1 MTPRQCERTAWSLGV
16 LGLAASGVGFF
27 LEPSLLPYAWLAATS
42 CWIGWPLGCMGL
54 LLIHA
59 LTGGNW
65 GYVIRREL
73 AAGASTLA
81 LAPLVAIPL
90 AATAPSLYPWLRA
103 GVSEHL
109 TNGFY
114 LNLPWFLTR
123 CAIYFCVWL
132 ALAWLILQAL
142 RGADTDPALTRL
154 APPGLILLTLTV
166 TFASIDMIEALDPK
180 FASSV
185 FGLMT
190 IAEMGLF
197 ALSVCVLARGLAQT
211 SDAEITSSL
220 GRLMLALAILWA
232 YLDFMQLLIVW
243 QSNLPREASW
253 YGVRWN
259 GLWGVVTGLVTLL
272 HFVLPFALLLSP
284 RLKRSRSGMAFVAAL
299 LIAGGVLRD
308 WWLVLPASNAGWGF
322 VPVAAMLGVWGV
334 TVGFALRTPFGSF
347 PAKGASRNA

>member
-1 MTPRQCERTAWSLGV
+1 MTPRQYELAAWSLGV
-16 LGLAASGVGFF
+16 IGLVISGAGFF
-27 LEPSLLPYAWLAATS
+27 LEPALFPYAWLAATI

-73 AAGASTLA
+73 AAGLSTIP
-81 LAPLVAIPL
+81 LAPLLAIPL
-90 AATAPSLYPWLRA
+90 AITAQSLYPWLQA
-103 GVSEHL
+103 GVSGRL
-109 TNGFY
+109 DNGFY
-114 LNLPWFLTR
+114 LNLPWFLAR
-123 CAIYFCVWL
+123 CAVYLCVWF
-132 ALAWLILQAL
+132 AMTWLILRAL
-142 RGADTDPALTRL
+142 CAADADLALSRI
-154 APPGLILLTLTV
+154 APLGLILLALTV

-197 ALSVCVLARGLAQT
+197 ALSVSVLAKGLEQ
-211 SDAEITSSL
+211 SNDAEIARAL

-243 QSNLPREASW
+243 QSNLPREANW
-253 YGVRWN
+253 YGMRWT
-259 GLWGVVTGLVTLL
+259 GRWGVVAGLVALL

-284 RLKRSRSGMAFVAAL
+284 RLNRSRSGMAFVAAL
-299 LIAGGVLRD
+299 VIMGGVLRD
-308 WWLVLPASNAGWGF
+308 WWLVLPASNASWGF
-322 VPVAAMLGVWGV
+322 VPVAAMLGVWGIAA
-334 TVGFALRTPFGSF
+334 GFALRAPFAYWRG
-347 PAKGASRNA
+347 KGALHNA